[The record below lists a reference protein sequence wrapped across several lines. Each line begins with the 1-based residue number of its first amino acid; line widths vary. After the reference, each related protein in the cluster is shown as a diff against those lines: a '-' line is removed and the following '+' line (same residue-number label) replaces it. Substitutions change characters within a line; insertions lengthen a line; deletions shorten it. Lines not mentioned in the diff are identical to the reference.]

1 MIRVCLNARIDRP
14 AKPMRFGTEGKE
26 QMRRI
31 QQFISN
37 TKWLKIALDAIAIF
51 LSFFVALS
59 IRFEFVIPRDYLV
72 NFLLAVPAV
81 VLLYV
86 LTKYLM
92 SMYAGRWKYASFDEL
107 LGLSSS
113 TIISTAI
120 IFLAVLLIPGARKA
134 LPISV
139 AVIGGVLSLFTMAFI
154 RLEFRFFSERR
165 LRLGEGGS
173 RKVLLIGAGEAGEMV
188 ARDMLR
194 HPEYDYSPV
203 GFIDDDPGKRNMV
216 VQGVP
221 VLGGREEIAKIAEK
235 HEIDEIFITIPSAT
249 GEKIREILPFCEQ
262 AEAEIKILP
271 GIVLAMTG
279 EIGVSAVRELRLEDL
294 LGREPVETDLASISA
309 YIAGKVVMI
318 TGAGGSIGSELSRQL
333 SGLALSRRFGIHQGD
348 LEC

>member
-1 MIRVCLNARIDRP
+1 
-14 AKPMRFGTEGKE
+14 
-26 QMRRI
+26 MRRI

-59 IRFEFVIPRDYLV
+59 IRFEFAIPRDYLV
-72 NFLLAVPAV
+72 HFLLAVPAV
-81 VLLYV
+81 VLLFV
-86 LTKYLM
+86 LTNYLM
-92 SMYAGRWKYASFDEL
+92 NIYARRWKYASFDEL
-107 LGLSSS
+107 LSLSSS

-134 LPISV
+134 IPVSV
-139 AVIGGVLSLFTMAFI
+139 AIIGGVLSLFTLAFI
-154 RLEFRFFSERR
+154 RLEFRFFTERK
-165 LRLGEGGS
+165 LRLGDGG
-173 RKVLLIGAGEAGEMV
+173 RIKVLLIGAGEAGEMV

-194 HPEYDYSPV
+194 HPEYEYSPV

-221 VLGGREEIAKIAEK
+221 VLGGREEIAKIAKK

-262 AEAEIKILP
+262 TEAEIKILP

-309 YIAGKVVMI
+309 YITGKVVMV
-318 TGAGGSIGSELSRQL
+318 TGAGGSIGSELSRQI
-333 SGLALSRRFGIHQGD
+333 SGLALSRSLGIHQGD
-348 LEC
+348 LERGCGG